1 MSVYA
6 YLQSRGDNEDDPWVM
21 QDDFRTFDN
30 FYDGMA
36 ALWEYAA
43 ADLHAVWAPERRL
56 VVHYETTGRTKYF
69 KATYIEVFDDMA
81 PVL

>member
-6 YLQSRGDNEDDPWVM
+6 YLQQRGDNEDDIWM
-21 QDDFRTFDN
+21 MEDDFRTFDN

-43 ADLHAVWAPERRL
+43 ADLKADWAPERRL
-56 VVHYETTGRTKYF
+56 LVYYPATARVKYF
-69 KATYIEVFDDMA
+69 KATYIEVFDD
-81 PVL
+81 

>member
-1 MSVYA
+1 MVSVYA
-6 YLQSRGDNEDDPWVM
+6 YLQSRGDDLWGM
-21 QDDFRTFDN
+21 QDDFRTFDS

-43 ADLHAVWAPERRL
+43 ADLHADWAPERRL

-69 KATYIEVFDDMA
+69 KATYIEVFDDCG
-81 PVL
+81 PSVQ